1 MCGITEL
8 ESLIQILNTKSPILT
23 GTIRSDDLLFMYVK
37 NYCHYSKKACQKV
50 ISNNMTN
57 VKIIDVVNRA
67 WTAPS
72 NIAKPTCS
80 RIPPQFRDDIDV
92 RFATRETVPQI
103 FVYRNDK
110 WHYIGGCDSFM
121 EITIVQPPMLRLTN
135 VSSGASRKSTPA
147 VALKW

>member
-1 MCGITEL
+1 MCGITDL
-8 ESLIQILNTKSPILT
+8 ESLIHILNTKSPILR

-37 NYCHYSKKACQKV
+37 NYCHYSKKACHKV
-50 ISNNMTN
+50 MDNKMTN

-80 RIPPQFRDDIDV
+80 HIPSQLSDDINI
-92 RFATRETVPQI
+92 RFNTRETVPQI
-103 FVYRNDK
+103 FVYKNNK
-110 WHYIGGCDSFM
+110 WQYIGGCDSFM

-135 VSSGASRKSTPA
+135 VSSGASKKSTPA